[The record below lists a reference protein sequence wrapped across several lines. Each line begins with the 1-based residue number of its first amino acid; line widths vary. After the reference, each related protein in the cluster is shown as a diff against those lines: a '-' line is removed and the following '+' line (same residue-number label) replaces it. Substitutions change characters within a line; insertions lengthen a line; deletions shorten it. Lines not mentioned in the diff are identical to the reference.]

1 VKQLLK
7 QEKCKT
13 GLGFVHWEL
22 IEWLKTAC
30 ML

>member
-1 VKQLLK
+1 VENVRQDLV
-7 QEKCKT
+7 
-13 GLGFVHWEL
+13 FVHWEL